1 MKLHGP
7 SGLMAH
13 QALPRLYGLGLGL
26 GDGCGLAESFEG
38 VSSTYAPRLGQLE
51 LVASCNLKLS

>member
-51 LVASCNLKLS
+51 ACSIMQP